1 MHAWHGLGTKTVCS
15 GTEGGARTLDH
26 RIKSPAPRL
35 KRYQRCAAG
44 RRGGVQS
51 VGAPSCSNMLPLGA
65 IRIMWNIGRLGGPHR
80 QRTNSHR
87 DPDKIIPTEYN
98 NGTYIG
104 FLLPSVY
111 VQRSRITIYV

>member
-15 GTEGGARTLDH
+15 GTEGGARTLYH

-51 VGAPSCSNMLPLGA
+51 DGASSCSNMLPLGA
-65 IRIMWNIGRLGGPHR
+65 IQKRNIGIRG
-80 QRTNSHR
+80 RTV
-87 DPDKIIPTEYN
+87 
-98 NGTYIG
+98 NGQTRTMT
-104 FLLPSVY
+104 LTKL
-111 VQRSRITIYV
+111 